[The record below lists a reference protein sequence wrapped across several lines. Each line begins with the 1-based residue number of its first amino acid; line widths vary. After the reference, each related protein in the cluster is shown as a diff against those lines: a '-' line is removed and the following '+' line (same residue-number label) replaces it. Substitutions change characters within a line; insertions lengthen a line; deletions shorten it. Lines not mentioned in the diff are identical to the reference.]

1 MSDPGE
7 RDPLGR
13 SALFSPPP
21 AGLRPRSVTR
31 GKGNGK
37 EALYS
42 APAGARQWG
51 TVVLECSSCDDV
63 SRISW
68 TEFVW
73 RHFPFWLW
81 IPWLRYSRLMSC
93 PACERRTWLD
103 VQFFS

>member
-1 MSDPGE
+1 MSE

-21 AGLRPRSVTR
+21 ARPGSRSAH

-51 TVVLECSSCDDV
+51 TVVLECSSCGAV
-63 SRISW
+63 SRVSW
-68 TEFVW
+68 AEFVW

-81 IPWLRYSRLMSC
+81 IPWLRYSRLLLC

>member
-1 MSDPGE
+1 MSE

-21 AGLRPRSVTR
+21 AGPSPRSMGR
-31 GKGNGK
+31 GNGK
-37 EALYS
+37 ESLYS
-42 APAGARQWG
+42 APAGAQQWG
-51 TVVLECSSCDDV
+51 TVVLECSSCQAHSRV
-63 SRISW
+63 SW
-68 TEFVW
+68 AEFVW